1 MRSRMRVPYA
11 LLLAALLVPGATS
24 TAQQPAA
31 PPPEQQVAPSPAQPT
46 APPPTPQAAPAP
58 DQQPATT
65 DRPALQLSLEEAV
78 KRALD
83 NNVDI
88 AVERYNP
95 ELSAQSVRGAEGYY
109 DPFLFS
115 TLNHLSSDTPGTS
128 AISGGTVVNS
138 KQDVWNFGAS
148 VPIPTGADF
157 TVTFNNNKRDSNSSI
172 TSFNPL
178 YNSSLGLNLTQPLL
192 KNFLIDQPRT
202 QIKISKKNREISDV
216 QFRQTVINTLATVKN
231 AYWELIYAIDNQSA
245 AQKSLDLARKLLQE
259 NEIRVKVGTM
269 APLDVVS
276 AQSEVAG
283 REQGLIVAENALANA
298 EDQLKRYIFPED
310 DPVMWSTRIV
320 PTDRPSAEPMPVD
333 MEAAVKNAL
342 ENRTDMIAARKSLEK
357 DDMTLRLA
365 RNQLLPQVDLT
376 AGYGT
381 AGAGGT
387 ELIRQPPFG
396 GPVVSTIPGGYSD
409 ALSQVFGRDFPTWS
423 IGLQLSYAIPNRSQ
437 KASAAAAQISKDQA
451 LAAYRRLALQVA
463 QEVRTAARG
472 VESGFRSVTAATAS
486 RVLFEQRLDAEEKK
500 FQAGMSTNFLVTQ
513 AQRDVATAEVTE
525 LRAIADYR
533 ESIINFQRVQ
543 EAGVS
548 GFGAVTVV
556 SQSSGGAQAAQAVN
570 SAAAASSF

>member
-1 MRSRMRVPYA
+1 MRSRMRGPHAV
-11 LLLAALLVPGATS
+11 LLAVLLVPGATA
-24 TAQQPAA
+24 TAQEPA
-31 PPPEQQVAPSPAQPT
+31 APSPAQQ
-46 APPPTPQAAPAP
+46 PTPTPAQQAAAAAQPPAE
-58 DQQPATT
+58 PA
-65 DRPALQLSLEEAV
+65 RPELQLSLDEAV

-88 AVERYNP
+88 AVDRYNP
-95 ELSAQSVRGAEGYY
+95 ELSAQGVRSAEGYY

-115 TLNHLSSDTPGTS
+115 TLSHASSDSPGTS

-138 KQDVWNFGAS
+138 KQEVWNFGVS
-148 VPIPTGADF
+148 LPVQTGADF
-157 TVTFNNNKRDSNSSI
+157 TVTFNNNKRDSNSNI
-172 TSFNPL
+172 ASFNPL
-178 YNSSLGLNLTQPLL
+178 FNSNLNLSLTQPLL
-192 KNFLIDQPRT
+192 KNFLTDSPRT
-202 QIKISKKNREISDV
+202 QLRLTKKNREITDV
-216 QFRQTVINTLATVKN
+216 QFRQTVINTVATVKI
-231 AYWELIYAIDNQSA
+231 AYWELIYAIDNLGA
-245 AQKSLDLARKLLQE
+245 AQKSLDLAKKLLEE

-298 EDQLKRYIFPED
+298 EDQLKRYIFPEN
-310 DPVMWSTRIV
+310 DPAMWSTRIV
-320 PTDRPSAEPMPVD
+320 PSDRPSAEPVPVD
-333 MEAAVKNAL
+333 MEAAVKTAL

-357 DDMTLRLA
+357 DDLSLRLA

-376 AGYGT
+376 ASYGT

-387 ELIRQPPFG
+387 ELIREPPFG
-396 GPVVSTIPGGYSD
+396 GDVVSTIPGGYSD
-409 ALSQVFGRDFPTWS
+409 ALSQVFGRDYPTWT
-423 IGLQLSYAIPNRSQ
+423 IGVQLSYAIPNRSR
-437 KASAAAAQISKDQA
+437 KASAAAAQITKEQN
-451 LAAYRRLALQVA
+451 LASYRRLELQVA

-472 VESGFRSVTAATAS
+472 VESGFRNVTAATAS
-486 RVLFEQRLDAEEKK
+486 RVLYEQRLDAEQKK

-513 AQRDVATAEVTE
+513 AQRDLATAEVTE

-548 GFGAVTVV
+548 GFGAVTVL
-556 SQSSGGAQAAQAVN
+556 SQSSGGAQAAQAVS